1 MDKAKLKAII
11 ISKLG
16 MVARKYGV
24 NEAITDS
31 GLGKYDTLVFDV
43 KRNEAYLY
51 SRAGKTT
58 INLDDIT
65 EQELFEVASFV
76 QDNFQTLEVRTML
89 DETPADE
96 KEIDFVIEPLP
107 IIVGE
112 AEVGSIGVASDGEAG
127 EVAQN
132 VGIILNSDGV
142 FPITVFD
149 ENDPDD
155 VAYAVEELLAIQNAI
170 GVLVEKISERNI
182 LLNGTEEEKAR
193 FLGET
198 SGEEAPKEE
207 EFLDLGD
214 DEEI

>member
-1 MDKAKLKAII
+1 MDKAKLKSII
-11 ISKLG
+11 ISKLE

-31 GLGKYDTLVFDV
+31 GLGRYDTLVFDV

-58 INLDDIT
+58 VNFDDIT

-76 QDNFQTLEVRTML
+76 QDNFQTLEVRTLL
-89 DETPADE
+89 DETPVYE

-107 IIVGE
+107 IVVRE

-132 VGIILNSDGV
+132 VVIILNSDGV

-198 SGEEAPKEE
+198 SGEEVPKEE
-207 EFLDLGD
+207 EFLDLGE

>member
-1 MDKAKLKAII
+1 MDKAKLKSVI

-31 GLGKYDTLVFDV
+31 GLGKYDTLVYDV

-58 INLDDIT
+58 INFDDIT

-76 QDNFQTLEVRTML
+76 QDNFQTLEVRTLL
-89 DETPADE
+89 DETPEDE

-132 VGIILNSDGV
+132 VVVILNSDGV

-193 FLGET
+193 FLNET
-198 SGEEAPKEE
+198 SGEDAPKEE
-207 EFLDLGD
+207 EFLDLGE

>member
-31 GLGKYDTLVFDV
+31 GLGKYDTLVYDV
-43 KRNEAYLY
+43 LRNEAYLY

-58 INLDDIT
+58 INFDDIT

-107 IIVGE
+107 IVVGE
-112 AEVGSIGVASDGEAG
+112 IEIGSIAVASDGEAG

-132 VGIILNSDGV
+132 VVIIMNSDGV

-149 ENDPDD
+149 ENDSED
-155 VAYAVEELLAIQNAI
+155 VSFAVEELLVIQNAI
-170 GVLVEKISERNI
+170 GVMVEKISERNI

-193 FLGET
+193 FLNENGGED
-198 SGEEAPKEE
+198 APKEE
-207 EFLDLGD
+207 EFLDLSD

>member
-65 EQELFEVASFV
+65 EQELF
-76 QDNFQTLEVRTML
+76 
-89 DETPADE
+89 
-96 KEIDFVIEPLP
+96 VI
-107 IIVGE
+107 
-112 AEVGSIGVASDGEAG
+112 
-127 EVAQN
+127 
-132 VGIILNSDGV
+132 
-142 FPITVFD
+142 
-149 ENDPDD
+149 
-155 VAYAVEELLAIQNAI
+155 
-170 GVLVEKISERNI
+170 
-182 LLNGTEEEKAR
+182 
-193 FLGET
+193 
-198 SGEEAPKEE
+198 
-207 EFLDLGD
+207 
-214 DEEI
+214 